1 MVNINTE
8 CVAMVSV
15 YQYIDL
21 GKCVVAEL
29 KKKSITKLLPF
40 KSLTIVVNLIF
51 NVCFILYRSQIR

>member
-15 YQYIDL
+15 YHNL

-29 KKKSITKLLPF
+29 KKKSINQGN
-40 KSLTIVVNLIF
+40 TIQKFDCSCHLNF
-51 NVCFILYRSQIR
+51 